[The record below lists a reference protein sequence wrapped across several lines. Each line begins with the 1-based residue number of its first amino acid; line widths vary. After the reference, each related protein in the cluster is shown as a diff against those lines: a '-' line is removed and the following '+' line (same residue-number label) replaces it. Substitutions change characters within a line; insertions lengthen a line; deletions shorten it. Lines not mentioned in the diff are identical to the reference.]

1 MSTSTK
7 KVVFTRPYEH
17 LIIGTCALE
26 IATGKYFYFT
36 PVMDGFSR
44 AILNFSVGLSYHD
57 DVFIATLNQTLT
69 VLKSPVILH
78 LTHKD
83 AAKSY
88 KLHDY
93 IAKSHIYKA
102 PEPNT
107 PRLMHMTTFFAM
119 LKKEFYNDHYEE
131 INSQQELADELKE
144 WVYYY
149 NYERPQ
155 SATGGYPP
163 INVLKGLISPN

>member
-1 MSTSTK
+1 M
-7 KVVFTRPYEH
+7 VFTRPYEH

-93 IAKSHIYKA
+93 IAKSPIYTAVPKKLFKA
-102 PEPNT
+102 KHPFWTYPHSVEG
-107 PRLMHMTTFFAM
+107 
-119 LKKEFYNDHYEE
+119 
-131 INSQQELADELKE
+131 I
-144 WVYYY
+144 
-149 NYERPQ
+149 
-155 SATGGYPP
+155 GG
-163 INVLKGLISPN
+163 

>member
-93 IAKSHIYKA
+93 IAKSPIYTA
-102 PEPNT
+102 VP
-107 PRLMHMTTFFAM
+107 
-119 LKKEFYNDHYEE
+119 KKLFKVKHPYWTYPHSVDG
-131 INSQQELADELKE
+131 I
-144 WVYYY
+144 
-149 NYERPQ
+149 
-155 SATGGYPP
+155 GG
-163 INVLKGLISPN
+163 